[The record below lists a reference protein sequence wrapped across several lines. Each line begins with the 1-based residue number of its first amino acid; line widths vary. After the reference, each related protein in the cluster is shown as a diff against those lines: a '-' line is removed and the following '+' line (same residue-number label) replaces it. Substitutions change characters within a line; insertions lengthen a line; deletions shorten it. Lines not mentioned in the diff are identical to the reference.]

1 MKKESEPKTPALVG
15 YIFLGTFALF
25 FVGFFLLI
33 AGWGKFTPLDSSII
47 PAAGKFLIFP
57 SIILSWLLVRAGI
70 KSCKGASEVPRKTKF
85 GLFVF
90 SVNGIAMCLFGGF
103 ILVNGLFDDSGAAS
117 SSARI
122 VDKKIIRTHSG
133 SRNLSTRKYFL
144 YFTHM
149 SGEKVKDNRVEVDK
163 DFYDRTRSGGILVF
177 KIHQGFLGFQW
188 GNDIAYLDP
197 DE

>member
-1 MKKESEPKTPALVG
+1 MKKEFESKTPAIVG
-15 YIFLGTFALF
+15 YIFLGTLALF

-33 AGWGKFTPLDSSII
+33 AGWGRFTPLDSSIS
-47 PAAGKFLIFP
+47 GKFLIFP
-57 SIILSWLLVRAGI
+57 SIILSWLLVRAGVNSY
-70 KSCKGASEVPRKTKF
+70 KDESEVPRKTKI
-85 GLFVF
+85 GLFIF
-90 SVNGIAMCLFGGF
+90 SINGIATCLFGGF
-103 ILVNGLFDDSGAAS
+103 ILVNGLFDDSGTAS

-122 VDKKIIRTHSG
+122 VDKKIIRTSSG
-133 SRNLSTRKYFL
+133 AGKISTRKYFL

-149 SGEKVKDNRVEVDK
+149 SGEKIEDNRIEVDK
-163 DFYDRTRSGGILVF
+163 DFYHRTQSGGILVF